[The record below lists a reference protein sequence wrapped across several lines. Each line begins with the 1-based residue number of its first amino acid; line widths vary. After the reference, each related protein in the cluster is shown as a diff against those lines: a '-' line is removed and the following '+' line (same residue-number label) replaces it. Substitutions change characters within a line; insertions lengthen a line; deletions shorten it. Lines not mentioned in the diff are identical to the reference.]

1 MFSLK
6 SSNNLLNSSE
16 KFDTMIGESSEVY
29 GRLVLTGSTRID
41 GKVFG
46 NIEAPPE
53 KKVQLYV
60 GQTGEVSGDISA
72 YQITVEGKIEGNVM
86 ATERA
91 IFRKTSVIRGDI
103 TYGDLL
109 VAHGAKLMGLIM
121 PLKTSARSLLEPS
134 NFIAR

>member
-1 MFSLK
+1 MFLLK

-91 IFRKTSVIRGDI
+91 IFRKTAVIHGDI

>member
-60 GQTGEVSGDISA
+60 GQTGEVIGDISA

-91 IFRKTSVIRGDI
+91 IFRKTAVIHGDI

>member
-91 IFRKTSVIRGDI
+91 IFRKTAVIHGDI

>member
-72 YQITVEGKIEGNVM
+72 YQITV
-86 ATERA
+86 
-91 IFRKTSVIRGDI
+91 
-103 TYGDLL
+103 
-109 VAHGAKLMGLIM
+109 
-121 PLKTSARSLLEPS
+121 
-134 NFIAR
+134 

>member
-86 ATERA
+86 PTERA
-91 IFRKTSVIRGDI
+91 IFRKTAVIHGDI

>member
-6 SSNNLLNSSE
+6 NSNNLLHSSE
-16 KFDTMIGESSEVY
+16 KFDTLIGESSEIH

-53 KKVQLYV
+53 KKVQIFI
-60 GQTGEVSGDISA
+60 GQTGEISGDISA
-72 YQITVEGKIEGNVM
+72 YQVTVEGKVEGNVM

-91 IFRKTSVIRGDI
+91 IFRKTAVIHGDI

-121 PLKTSARSLLEPS
+121 PLKTSARSTVEPS
-134 NFIAR
+134 AFIAR